1 MIFVRGEV
9 SPTAVTPK
17 VTVVDLKPTFTYS
30 VLQFLLLGKGNNY
43 TPLSSARLWESC
55 QRTLKNPCSSQPE
68 ASNNRGFLKNK
79 KP

>member
-17 VTVVDLKPTFTYS
+17 VTVVNLSQAFTYS

-43 TPLSSARLWESC
+43 TPLSSTRLWESC
-55 QRTLKNPCSSQPE
+55 QRIFENPCSLHHSLKLLTTE
-68 ASNNRGFLKNK
+68 AF
-79 KP
+79 